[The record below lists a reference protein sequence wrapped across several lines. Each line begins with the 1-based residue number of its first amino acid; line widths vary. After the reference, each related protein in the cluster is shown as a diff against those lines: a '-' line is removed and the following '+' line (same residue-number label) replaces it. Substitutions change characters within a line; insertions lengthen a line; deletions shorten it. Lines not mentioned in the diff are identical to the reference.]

1 MRIQSTIIYSFALLL
16 SFQMS
21 AQNDTL
27 YLTNP
32 SFEDIPRHS
41 SPPRGWLDCGFEG
54 ESDVDVHPSGTFSV
68 VKAAKHG
75 NTYLGMVVRDNDT
88 WERVSQPLSSPMVA
102 GQCYEFSIFL
112 ARSETYISVSKLTED
127 RANYDTA
134 AKLRIFGGFAGCDR
148 SVMLEETNVITHTRW
163 IQYVFK
169 LEPQQNFTH
178 IILEAF
184 YHTPTLFPYNGNI
197 LLDHASTLAPVPCD
211 EEEEVVEDET
221 PEPVATPEPADTP
234 AQSVVKTPVD
244 PVPQPVETTPETTP
258 QVAETAPIAAEKK
271 ELIEEVAFDEIKK
284 EEIKKG
290 TIIRT
295 NQIYFAADKATIQKN
310 SYEAIDGLYTFLSSN
325 QDVTIEVGG
334 HTNSLPAPRYCDSL
348 STVRAKSVVD
358 YLYRK
363 GIPRNRLSYK
373 GYGKRQLIASD
384 ETLEGRRKNQRVE
397 IKILSVD
404 EGE

>member
-1 MRIQSTIIYSFALLL
+1 MRIQSTIVYSLALFL
-16 SFQMS
+16 SFQLS

-41 SPPRGWLDCGFEG
+41 SPPRGWLDCGFTG

-102 GQCYEFSIFL
+102 GQCYEFSIYL

-169 LEPQQNFTH
+169 LEPQQNFTN

-197 LLDHASTLAPVPCD
+197 LLDHASTLAPIPCD

-221 PEPVATPEPADTP
+221 PAATTTAPADTP
-234 AQSVVKTPVD
+234 EQAVVKTPIE
-244 PVPQPVETTPETTP
+244 PSPQPVETTSDPTP
-258 QVAETAPIAAEKK
+258 QPAETAPVVAEKK
-271 ELIEEVAFDEIKK
+271 ELIEEVAFNEIKK

-290 TIIRT
+290 TIIRS
-295 NQIYFAADKATIQKN
+295 NQIYFSADKSVISQ
-310 SYEAIDGLYTFLSSN
+310 SSFDAIDDLYTFLSTN
-325 QDVTIEVGG
+325 ADVKIEVGG
-334 HTNSLPAPRYCDSL
+334 HTNGLPAPEYCDQL
-348 STVRAKSVVD
+348 STARAKAVVD
-358 YLYRK
+358 YLSRK
-363 GIPRNRLSYK
+363 GIPRNRLAYK

-384 ETLEGRRKNQRVE
+384 ETVEGRKKNQRVE